1 MRILRL
7 CHRKNDPSIPENHDK
22 QSVLIPPLKRNFPV
36 TLRLLQKKETT
47 IRIIHFNPKKMKKIF
62 TLCSIVTLSLFANNT
77 FAQFNENFDNGF
89 ASLQANCWQLTD
101 MMHATSPSGYVINGN
116 GSAYSEP
123 PVSSTDLRIMRT
135 PYLIFGTTVNVS
147 FLYRISNN
155 LTGQATRFIK
165 LDLVNSAGVVVQT
178 LDSFSI
184 NNAATTAT
192 LYSQTIAV
200 TNPGVYRFSLTL
212 GGKTGAGSVRTSID
226 DLNVNAG
233 LVGCDDVVIN
243 KLLPVHL
250 ISFQGNMNK
259 NNKVTL
265 NWTVADNE
273 IANNFEIERSSNGR
287 DFTSTGVVFASE
299 KMGTENY
306 MFYETTSGTDKVMYR
321 LKMIDKN
328 HVINYSKILIFQLKS
343 TISNNIKVIGNP
355 VNDKLTFSYT
365 SPASQI
371 VDVKIYDIS
380 GKVLLKNKVTS
391 MEGNNVISLPLS
403 STFKAGMYVVEVN
416 NGTELQSSKFVKQ

>member
-1 MRILRL
+1 
-7 CHRKNDPSIPENHDK
+7 
-22 QSVLIPPLKRNFPV
+22 
-36 TLRLLQKKETT
+36 
-47 IRIIHFNPKKMKKIF
+47 MKKIF
-62 TLCSIVTLSLFANNT
+62 TLCSLVTLSLFANNT
-77 FAQFNENFDNGF
+77 FAQINENFDNGF
-89 ASLQANCWQLTD
+89 APLQANCWQFTS
-101 MMHATSPSGYVINGN
+101 MMHATTPSGYVINGN

-135 PYLIFGTTVNVS
+135 PYLIFGTTIDLS

-165 LDLVNSAGVVVQT
+165 LDLVNSSGVVVQT
-178 LDSFSI
+178 LDSI
-184 NNAATTAT
+184 NISNAATTST

-200 TNPGVYRFSLTL
+200 NIPGVYRFSLTM

-250 ISFQGNMNK
+250 LTFQGNMNK

-273 IANNFEIERSSNGR
+273 NNSNFEVERSFNGR
-287 DFTSTGVVFASE
+287 DFTTIGVVFASE

-328 HVINYSKILIFQLKS
+328 HVINYSKILIFQLRS

-365 SPASQI
+365 SPSAQI

-391 MEGNNVISLPLS
+391 MEGSNVISLPLS